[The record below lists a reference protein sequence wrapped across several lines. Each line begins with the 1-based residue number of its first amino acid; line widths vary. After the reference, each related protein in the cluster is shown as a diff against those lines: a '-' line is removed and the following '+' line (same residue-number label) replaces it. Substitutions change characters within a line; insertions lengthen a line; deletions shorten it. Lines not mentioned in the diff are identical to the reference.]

1 MLLAEAEENK
11 ALQEALKGA
20 YQFVYAIYEAKYL
33 GALPYSGSVPND
45 SRNEGGKK
53 MKNASKLVAAVLVLG
68 LLTGCKGNAAKTT
81 DPSDALLATETT
93 AATTATKPTTKAT
106 TKPTTKPTTGKTET
120 TKATEA
126 TKPAESQKPAASEPA
141 ATQKPSESPKANEA
155 PKPTNPPTTQ
165 PPATEAPKP
174 TNPPETE
181 PPETEPP
188 VVSLS
193 IDEAISYGRQYIQSL
208 GAILDTDLAYDDP
221 GYYPAGY
228 TTAETQSELNNE
240 VIWAIDSDLATLKS
254 RVERSGYEFNI
265 ADIRLDVFIE
275 QDGDNG
281 YYITVYYG

>member
-1 MLLAEAEENK
+1 MK
-11 ALQEALKGA
+11 
-20 YQFVYAIYEAKYL
+20 
-33 GALPYSGSVPND
+33 
-45 SRNEGGKK
+45 RN
-53 MKNASKLVAAVLVLG
+53 NICRALVAVITVSL

-126 TKPAESQKPAASEPA
+126 TKPAASEPA
-141 ATQKPSESPKANEA
+141 ATQKPTEAPKSNDTPKATEA
-155 PKPTNPPTTQ
+155 PKPTNPPATQ

-174 TNPPETE
+174 TD

-208 GAILDTDLAYDDP
+208 GAILDTGLAYDDP
-221 GYYPAGY
+221 GYFPAGY
-228 TTAETQSELNNE
+228 ITAETQSELNSKITY
-240 VIWAIDSDLATLKS
+240 VIDSNVTTLRAGRES
-254 RVERSGYEFNI
+254 QGDVFNI
-265 ADIRLDVFIE
+265 AYYRLDVYVE
-275 QDGDNG
+275 SDGDNG
-281 YYITVYYG
+281 YYVTVYYG